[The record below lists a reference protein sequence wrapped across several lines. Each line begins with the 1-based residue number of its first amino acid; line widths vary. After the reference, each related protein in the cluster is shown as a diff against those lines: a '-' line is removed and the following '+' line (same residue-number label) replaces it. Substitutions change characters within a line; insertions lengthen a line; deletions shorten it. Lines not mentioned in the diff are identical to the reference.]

1 MRGRRLGIY
10 IYTSRVKL
18 MRKRSWNFQI
28 KIPASLN
35 HLLNFRKMEVYWMA
49 WYASVIYQ
57 YLTLYTDFIYYQFP
71 SCLIILKKKE
81 KKRKK
86 RWKIKCSKNTR
97 LKITRRRR
105 DQSFKSRRR
114 KRMSQCAQSSTD
126 PSRESPKF
134 VSKERYLLVLTIA
147 FGSFGFNDFPLPI

>member
-1 MRGRRLGIY
+1 
-10 IYTSRVKL
+10 

-71 SCLIILKKKE
+71 SCLIISKKE
-81 KKRKK
+81 RKK
-86 RWKIKCSKNTR
+86 RREKSDGKSVQCSNTW
-97 LKITRRRR
+97 LKITRRWR
-105 DQSFKSRRR
+105 DQSFKLRRR
-114 KRMSQCAQSSTD
+114 KRMSQCAQSSID

>member
-71 SCLIILKKKE
+71 SCLIISKKKE
-81 KKRKK
+81 EKRKK

-105 DQSFKSRRR
+105 DQSFKSWRR
-114 KRMSQCAQSSTD
+114 KRMSQCAQSSID
-126 PSRESPKF
+126 PSRESLKF
-134 VSKERYLLVLTIA
+134 VSKERYLLRI
-147 FGSFGFNDFPLPI
+147 NDRLWFLRF